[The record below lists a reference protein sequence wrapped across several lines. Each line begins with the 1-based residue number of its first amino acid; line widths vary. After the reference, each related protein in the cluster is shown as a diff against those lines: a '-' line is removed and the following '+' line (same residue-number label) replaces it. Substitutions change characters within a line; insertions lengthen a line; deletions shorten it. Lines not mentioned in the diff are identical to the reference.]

1 LFELLREL
9 RLNISR
15 EENVPPYVIFGD
27 GTLKEMTV
35 KYPLDKDSMLD
46 ISGVG
51 ETKFNKYGERFIEV
65 IKNYVEVNNIKPS
78 NQKDINDNYIEDEEF
93 FEVKSDKELLDRLY
107 LLRSEFAKKERT
119 IPSMIISKNSLKEIS
134 GRYPCNDEELKDIA
148 GVGPKKIISYGE
160 EILKE
165 VKRYLIE
172 KDIDRVWKE
181 KKKKRL
187 ILD

>member
-1 LFELLREL
+1 LISHGFLESVEGTYPILRLNNKSVKVLKGQEQVLLKEVKIVRKLETNNELFELLREL

-78 NQKDINDNYIEDEEF
+78 NQKDINDNYI
-93 FEVKSDKELLDRLY
+93 
-107 LLRSEFAKKERT
+107 
-119 IPSMIISKNSLKEIS
+119 
-134 GRYPCNDEELKDIA
+134 
-148 GVGPKKIISYGE
+148 
-160 EILKE
+160 
-165 VKRYLIE
+165 
-172 KDIDRVWKE
+172 
-181 KKKKRL
+181 
-187 ILD
+187 